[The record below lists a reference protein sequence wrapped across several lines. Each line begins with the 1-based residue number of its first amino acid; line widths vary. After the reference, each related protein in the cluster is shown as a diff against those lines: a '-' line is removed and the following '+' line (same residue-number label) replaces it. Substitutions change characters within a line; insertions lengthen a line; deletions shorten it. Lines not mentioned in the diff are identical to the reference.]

1 MYLIL
6 NNRSQL
12 ERKLHPLTLIEQS
25 IADTPLREW
34 LESSEKIVII
44 SHMNAD
50 GDAVGSL
57 LSWYHMLGGRP
68 GVILPNG
75 CPPAF
80 SWMPGADRIVSGD
93 AERER
98 CERMLAEADLIVGVD
113 FNALSRIDFLAP
125 ALRES
130 KARKV
135 LLDHHHNPEIEA
147 FDLVVSLSHLSSACE
162 VVYWTMNHL
171 WGDEAI
177 PRDTA
182 RCLYTGICTDTGS
195 FSYSSEQ
202 PSVYEAAANL
212 VAKDINAAGI
222 HNQINDIYTEN
233 RLRFYGYVLTNRL
246 RVFPESHFAY
256 IYVTL
261 DDQKQFGVTAADMEG
276 LVSYAMILKE
286 THVGA
291 LVREEPTRN
300 RISLRSKY
308 DVDVNEIART
318 YFNGGGHI
326 KASGG
331 QSSTS
336 LQETI
341 ELLEKLFVKK
351 GF

>member
-1 MYLIL
+1 MRRLFYH
-6 NNRSQL
+6 RSQL
-12 ERKLHPLTLIEQS
+12 ERKLHPITLIERQ
-25 IADTPLREW
+25 IGDTPLRRW
-34 LESSEKIVII
+34 LEESPAVVVI

-57 LSWYHMLGGRP
+57 LSWYHRLGQRP
-68 GVILPNG
+68 VPVLPNG

-80 SWMPGADRIVSGD
+80 EWLPGSDCIVSGD
-93 AERER
+93 RERER
-98 CERMLAEADLIVGVD
+98 CERLLAEADLILGVD
-113 FNALSRIDFLAP
+113 FNALSRVDFLSE
-125 ALRES
+125 ALRAS

-135 LLDHHHNPEIEA
+135 LIDHHHGPETEA
-147 FDLVVSLSHLSSACE
+147 FDLVISLPHLSSACE
-162 VVYWTMNHL
+162 AVFWTMHHL
-171 WGDEAI
+171 WGPDAI
-177 PRDTA
+177 ETDTA

-202 PSVYEAAANL
+202 PSVYEAAAVL
-212 VAKDINAAGI
+212 VAKNINAAGI
-222 HNQINDIYTEN
+222 HNQISDIYTEN
-233 RLRFYGYVLTNRL
+233 RLRFYGYVLTHRL

-261 DDQKQFGVTAADMEG
+261 DDQKQFGVTPADMEG
-276 LVSYAMILKE
+276 LVSYAMMLK
-286 THVGA
+286 TTNVGA

-331 QSSTS
+331 QSTASM
-336 LQETI
+336 QETL
-341 ELLEKLFVKK
+341 ELLERLFLKK
-351 GF
+351 N

>member
-1 MYLIL
+1 M
-6 NNRSQL
+6 
-12 ERKLHPLTLIEQS
+12 
-25 IADTPLREW
+25 
-34 LESSEKIVII
+34 ESSNRVVVI

-57 LSWYHMLGGRP
+57 LSWYHLLGQRP
-68 GVILPNG
+68 GLILPNG
-75 CPPAF
+75 GPAAF
-80 SWMPGADRIVSGD
+80 SWMPGSDRIVSGD
-93 AERER
+93 RERER
-98 CERMLAEADLIVGVD
+98 CEQMLAEADLIIGVD
-113 FNALSRIDFLAP
+113 FNALSRVDFLAS
-125 ALRES
+125 ALQAS

-135 LLDHHHNPEIEA
+135 LLDHHHNPELEA
-147 FDLVVSLSHLSSACE
+147 FDLVVSLPHLSSACE
-162 VVYWTMNHL
+162 VVYWTMCHL
-171 WGDEAI
+171 WSDDAI
-177 PRDTA
+177 QRDTA

-202 PSVYEAAANL
+202 SSVYEAAAHL
-212 VAKDINAAGI
+212 VTKNIDAAGI

-233 RLRFYGYVLTNRL
+233 RLRFYGFVLTNRL
-246 RVFPESHFAY
+246 CVFPESHFAY

-261 DDQKQFGVTAADMEG
+261 DDQRQFGVTAADMEG

-318 YFNGGGHI
+318 HFNGGGHI

-331 QSSTS
+331 QSTTS

-341 ELLEKLFVKK
+341 DLLEKLFVKRE
-351 GF
+351 F

>member
-1 MYLIL
+1 M
-6 NNRSQL
+6 
-12 ERKLHPLTLIEQS
+12 ERKLHPLNLIEQK
-25 IADTPLREW
+25 IAATPLREW
-34 LESSEKIVII
+34 IDAGERVVVI

-57 LSWYHMLGGRP
+57 LSWYHLLGGRP

-75 CPPAF
+75 CPSAF
-80 SWMPGADRIVSGD
+80 AWLPGADRIVSGD
-93 AERER
+93 LERER
-98 CERMLAEADLIVGVD
+98 CERMLQEADIIIGVD
-113 FNALSRIDFLAP
+113 FNALSRIDFLEP
-125 ALRES
+125 ALRTS

-135 LLDHHHNPEIEA
+135 LLDHHHNPENEA

-177 PRDTA
+177 SCDTA

-212 VAKDINAAGI
+212 VAKNIGAAVI

-233 RLRFYGYVLTNRL
+233 RLRFYGFVLTNRL
-246 RVFPESHFAY
+246 RIFPESHFAY

-261 DDQKQFGVTAADMEG
+261 DDQKRFGVTAADMEG
-276 LVSYAMILKE
+276 LVSYTMILKT

-300 RISLRSKY
+300 RISLRSKF
-308 DVDVNEIART
+308 DIDVNAIAKT

-331 QSSTS
+331 QSTTS
-336 LQETI
+336 MEETL
-341 ELLEKLFVKK
+341 ELLEKLFVKE
-351 GF
+351 GE